1 MGRSAFALANTTEV
15 CVTFDEIDP
24 DTGLIFEEI
33 FSFSKA
39 RAWPGNAD
47 ALIRKRAPSHL
58 VTQAPLPG
66 SDGACAYAG
75 V

>member
-1 MGRSAFALANTTEV
+1 M
-15 CVTFDEIDP
+15 TFDEIDP

-39 RAWPGNAD
+39 RAWPGTAD
-47 ALIRKRAPSHL
+47 APIRKRAPLQL

-66 SDGACAYAG
+66 ADGACAYAG

>member
-39 RAWPGNAD
+39 RAWPCNAD
-47 ALIRKRAPSHL
+47 APIRL
-58 VTQAPLPG
+58 L
-66 SDGACAYAG
+66 ACWPFSVQTPPVG
-75 V
+75 C

>member
-1 MGRSAFALANTTEV
+1 MGRSAFALSNTTEV

-39 RAWPGNAD
+39 RALPRGFGAP
-47 ALIRKRAPSHL
+47 IRA
-58 VTQAPLPG
+58 
-66 SDGACAYAG
+66 
-75 V
+75 